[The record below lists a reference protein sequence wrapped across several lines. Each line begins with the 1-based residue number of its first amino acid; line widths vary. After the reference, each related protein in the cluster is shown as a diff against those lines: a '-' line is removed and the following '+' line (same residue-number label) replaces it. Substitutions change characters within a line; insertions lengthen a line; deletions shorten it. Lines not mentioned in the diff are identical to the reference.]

1 MGAKELLLVASG
13 VAIGYLVFK
22 KDLFKRV
29 EKATLDVSEGTIGAV
44 SGGVSTLLEGTGVI
58 KPPKETQ
65 TSCDKEWEEI
75 ASRTRFLSEEA
86 MLNAKK
92 EFMTNCLI
100 KK

>member
-29 EKATLDVSEGTIGAV
+29 EKATKDVSEGAV
-44 SGGVSTLLEGTGVI
+44 GGIAELVSPQI
-58 KPPKETQ
+58 SDPKTQ
-65 TSCDKEWEEI
+65 ECEKKWEE
-75 ASRTRFLSEEA
+75 FA
-86 MLNAKK
+86 MTAKFGSQQAMENAKK
-92 EFMTNCLI
+92 EFMMNCLT

>member
-1 MGAKELLLVASG
+1 MQAKDLLLVAGG
-13 VAIGYLVFK
+13 VALGYLIFK

-29 EKATLDVSEGTIGAV
+29 EKATVDVSEGAIGTV
-44 SGGVSTLLEGTGVI
+44 SGGVSTLLEGTGGI
-58 KPPKETQ
+58 RPSRETQ

-75 ASRTRFLSEEA
+75 ASRTRFSSEEA

-92 EFMTNCLI
+92 EFITNCLL